1 MITVMILFVVLLG
14 WLLGVLINGLADCLP
29 TSRRLH
35 LPECQTCQQQRRWAA
50 WSGLAGLISGADRCL
65 KCGQRRPWRAPAT
78 ELAAMAL
85 IGWLYWRDP
94 TPQVFWPGLIVG
106 CVLLLILVIDVEHRL
121 ILHAVTAPSAILIAL
136 VNILWADKGVS
147 KVLVGG
153 LVGFAAVLILYL
165 LGAGFAMLIARLRG
179 EPLDEVAFGFGDV
192 TLSGVIGLSVGYP
205 GIILAL
211 FTGVM
216 IGGAFSLVYMIG
228 MKLRGR
234 YDAFEAIPYGPFLII
249 GAALVYYGGRELF
262 SGMIVP

>member
-1 MITVMILFVVLLG
+1 MSGMTLFVVILG
-14 WLLGVLINGLADCLP
+14 LILGVLINMLADCLP

-35 LPECQTCQQQRRWAA
+35 LPVCHDCQQQRRWVA
-50 WSGLAGLISGADRCL
+50 WSGLAGLITGADRCSI
-65 KCGQRRPWRAPAT
+65 CGQRRPWRAPLT
-78 ELAAMAL
+78 ELAAMVL
-85 IGWLYWRDP
+85 SGWLFWRDP
-94 TPQVFWPGLIVG
+94 SPQIFWPGLIVG
-106 CVLLLILVIDVEHRL
+106 FVLLLILVIDVEHRL
-121 ILHAVTAPSAILIAL
+121 ILHVVTGPSAIIIAL

-147 KVLVGG
+147 KVLFGG
-153 LVGFAAVLILYL
+153 VVGFAAVLILYVF
-165 LGAGFAMLIARLRG
+165 GAGFAMLVARMRG
-179 EPLDEVAFGFGDV
+179 NPLDEVAFGFGDV

-216 IGGAFSLVYMIG
+216 AGGAFSLVYMIG